1 MLLFPVVLPVPEVAN
16 NLSGKEKVAF
26 LSKAAREALRLSA
39 EKSGVLL
46 GELKKDKDGSPL
58 PFDGNYWSL
67 SHKPRCVAAVV
78 GRERIG
84 IDVEEI
90 MPRPEALF
98 GYLAT
103 EEEWKLSE
111 EKSLD
116 AFFRYWT
123 AKEATL
129 KSVGR
134 GIGELKRCR
143 IISIRKRDHFILEY
157 LGRFFAVEQ
166 LSYKNHIISVIK
178 DNNEIE
184 WVLSP

>member
-1 MLLFPVVLPVPEVAN
+1 MILFPVVLTIPEAVN
-16 NLSGKEKVAF
+16 NLRGKEKVAF
-26 LSKAAREALRLSA
+26 LKRSAREALRLSA
-39 EKSGVLL
+39 EKSGVIL
-46 GELKKDKDGSPL
+46 GELKKDRDGFPH

-67 SHKPRCVAAVV
+67 SHKPRCVAAVI

-90 MPRPEALF
+90 KSRSILLF
-98 GYLAT
+98 DYLAT
-103 EEEWKLSE
+103 EEEWKLSK

-116 AFFRYWT
+116 TFFRYWT

-143 IISIRKRDHFILEY
+143 IISIRKRDHFVLEY
-157 LGRFFAVEQ
+157 RGRFFSVEQ
-166 LSYKNHIISVIK
+166 LSYQNHIISVVK
-178 DNNEIE
+178 DNNVIE
-184 WVLSP
+184 WTLSP

>member
-1 MLLFPVVLPVPEVAN
+1 MVLFPVVLPVLEVAN
-16 NLSGKEKVAF
+16 SLLGKEKVGF
-26 LSKAAREALRLSA
+26 LSRTAREALRLSA
-39 EKSGVLL
+39 EKSGVVL

-67 SHKPRCVAAVV
+67 SHKPRCVAAVI

-90 MPRPEALF
+90 IPRPEALF

-111 EKSLD
+111 EMSLD
-116 AFFRYWT
+116 TFFRYWT

-143 IISIRKRDHFILEY
+143 VISIRKRDHFVLEY
-157 LGRFFAVEQ
+157 HGRFFSVEQ
-166 LSYKNHIISVIK
+166 LSYQNHIISVVK

-184 WVLSP
+184 WAVSP